1 MYPPERADASTKCA
15 ISVAVR
21 LTFRAERIDYGR
33 KIAAAGPE
41 PARCIDIS
49 QIETGGNESRRKMGI
64 LWEVVQTGLM
74 YGQKRKSDTIEDRV
88 QALEDQ
94 LQLTQNTLRTL
105 VRKIEEIHGLDID
118 GDGRVG

>member
-1 MYPPERADASTKCA
+1 MC
-15 ISVAVR
+15 
-21 LTFRAERIDYGR
+21 
-33 KIAAAGPE
+33 
-41 PARCIDIS
+41 
-49 QIETGGNESRRKMGI
+49 I

-94 LQLTQNTLRTL
+94 LQLTQNTLRNL

-118 GDGRVG
+118 GDGRIG